1 MATKRRPLS
10 DEAIATKLDAGIRTA
25 VGFESSTL
33 SRERSDVLKFY
44 KGEEPKPAYRGTSQ
58 YISQE
63 VFDSVES
70 MRSALLEVFCGNRR
84 PVRFAA
90 TTEQDA
96 EAARI
101 ATEYCT
107 YVVYRANPGYQV
119 FSDVIFDG
127 LTARAGV
134 AKVWWEAETRWDTMN
149 LEAPDEVTAMM
160 SLDTIEEDY
169 EIDDVT
175 YNDDGSVSGTL
186 RVLNRSG
193 RVRITSIPPE
203 EFGIS
208 PRARTIQEAPVVYH
222 RTRKTRSDLIKAG
235 YDKKTIE
242 ELANNQDYWT
252 EEYQER
258 HKDTDDGT
266 VYYEEQM
273 QDASR
278 WIMVYECY
286 AQLDVSGT
294 GTTSLWKV
302 TLAGGKV
309 LDKEQVKRA
318 PFVAFVPLPLS
329 HTFHG
334 SNYAAKVIPTQ
345 KTRTALTRS
354 IVDHAMITNNPRMTV
369 LRGGVVNPKELM
381 ENRIGGIVNLTR
393 PDALGQVPQVSLNPF
408 VFQTIQLLDAD
419 KEQTTG
425 ISKLSQGLNKDAI
438 SKQNSADMMQQMVSI
453 SQQRQKIIARNFA
466 EQFVKELFLLVH
478 QIALEN
484 DTQTTM
490 LEVSGNFVEVDPSKW
505 ESRTMVDV
513 EFALGY
519 GEQDKEVQKYVSLHQ
534 FLGGDPRF
542 ATMYTPEHMYN
553 TARRIL
559 EAGGVMDVSTFIKPF
574 EPPPPPQPDPL
585 EVKKL
590 EIQER
595 QVAVQEAQLQFQME
609 KSQREMLLKTQELG
623 AKGELEE
630 RKVNIKED
638 EVRGKLRIA
647 EKEVDML
654 NSMPDGENKRGI
666 VSP

>member
-10 DEAIATKLDAGIRTA
+10 DEDIAIKLEQGIRTA

-33 SRERSDVLKFY
+33 SRERSEVLKFY
-44 KGEEPKPAYRGTSQ
+44 KGDEPRPAHRGTSQ
-58 YISQE
+58 YVSQE

-70 MRSALLEVFCGNRR
+70 MRAALLEVFTGNRR
-84 PVRFAA
+84 PVRFAP

-96 EAARI
+96 EPARI
-101 ATEYCT
+101 ATEYVT
-107 YVVYRANPGYQV
+107 FVVYRANQGYQV

-134 AKVWWEAETRWDTMN
+134 AKVWWEAENTWETQS
-149 LEAPDEVTAMM
+149 LEAPDEIMAMM
-160 SLDTIEEDY
+160 ALDTIEDEY
-169 EIDDVT
+169 EIDDIA
-175 YNDDGSVSGTL
+175 YNDDGSVSGTI
-186 RVLNRSG
+186 RVLNRGGS
-193 RVRITSIPPE
+193 VKIASVPPE

-208 PRARTIQEAPVVYH
+208 PRARSISEAPVVYH
-222 RTRKTRSDLIKAG
+222 RTRKTRSDLIRLG
-235 YDKKTIE
+235 YDKKVVE
-242 ELANNQDYWT
+242 ELASNQDYWT

-258 HKDTDDGT
+258 HKDTDDGS
-266 VYYEEQM
+266 VYYEEQF
-273 QDASR
+273 QEASR
-278 WIMVYECY
+278 WIMVYEVY
-286 AQLDVSGT
+286 AQLDVSGK
-294 GTTSLWKV
+294 GVTSLWKV
-302 TLAGGKV
+302 TMAGGKV

-318 PFVAFVPLPLS
+318 PFVAFIPLPLS
-329 HTFHG
+329 HMFHG

-484 DTQTTM
+484 DASTTM
-490 LEVSGNFVEVDPSKW
+490 LEVSGNFVEVNPSTW

-519 GEQDKEVQKYVSLHQ
+519 GEQDKEVQKYVNLHQ
-534 FLGGDPRF
+534 FLRSDPGF
-542 ATMYTPEHMYN
+542 MTMYTPNHMYN
-553 TARRIL
+553 TVRRVM
-559 EAGGVMDVSTFIKPF
+559 EAGGIMDVSTFVQPYQ
-574 EPPPPPQPDPL
+574 EPPPPQPDPL

-595 QVAVQEAQLQFQME
+595 QVAVQEAQLQFQKE
-609 KSQREMLLKTQELG
+609 KSQREMLLETQDLG

-630 RKVNIKED
+630 RKVNIKEE
-638 EVRGKLRIA
+638 EVRGKLRVA
-647 EKEVDML
+647 EKELDML
-654 NSMPDGENKRGI
+654 SSMPQGENKRGI